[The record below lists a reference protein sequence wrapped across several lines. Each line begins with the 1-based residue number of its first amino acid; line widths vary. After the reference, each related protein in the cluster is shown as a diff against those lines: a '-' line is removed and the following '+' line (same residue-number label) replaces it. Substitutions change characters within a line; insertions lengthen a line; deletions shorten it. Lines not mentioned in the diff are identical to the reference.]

1 MRNILSLT
9 HGEWLTGK
17 EIKEWITFQIE
28 NETSHFK
35 EAEKMRSYLTTLQDD
50 RLYSVHRGD
59 YQSARERFVAVR
71 RDGNDLC

>member
-17 EIKEWITFQIE
+17 EIKEWIAFQIE

-35 EAEKMRSYLTTLQDD
+35 EAEKMR
-50 RLYSVHRGD
+50 
-59 YQSARERFVAVR
+59 
-71 RDGNDLC
+71 

>member
-17 EIKEWITFQIE
+17 EIKEWIAFQIE

-59 YQSARERFVAVR
+59 YQSAKERFVAVR
-71 RDGNDLC
+71 RDANDLC